1 MENTRIQ
8 IYVSPEIAEKL
19 RRLATA
25 DGMSISTLAGT
36 LISKALSPTTSHVIE
51 DNKEKEKDKEKLTRT
66 YATVTYVRF
75 LLEELAMATT
85 DPTKA
90 LALLAKA
97 KERSGAVS
105 VKREKEVSNG

>member
-1 MENTRIQ
+1 MEKQPIKT
-8 IYVSPEIAEKL
+8 YLSPELAEKL
-19 RRLATA
+19 TRMATA
-25 DGMSISTLAGT
+25 EGVSVSTLAGT
-36 LISKALSPTTSHVIE
+36 LISKALSPTASPVVIE
-51 DNKEKEKDKEKLTRT
+51 DNKEKDKEKLTRT

-85 DPTKA
+85 DPSKA

-105 VKREKEVSNG
+105 VKKEKEVPNG

>member
-1 MENTRIQ
+1 MDSRKKVIHT
-8 IYVSPEIAEKL
+8 YVSEELAEKL
-19 RRLATA
+19 TRLATA
-25 DGMSISTLAGT
+25 DGVSVSTMVGT
-36 LISKALSPTTSHVIE
+36 LISRALSHAVPE
-51 DNKEKEKDKEKLTRT
+51 DKQDKEKEKLTRT

-105 VKREKEVSNG
+105 VKREKEVPNG